1 MSELID
7 NAAYSLVISLF
18 YFKLDRDLDRY
29 KGMFIG
35 LGRILYS
42 VPVIDR
48 AFLKLIERLSAESAQ
63 FLLDSYPIYSI
74 NNPSY

>member
-29 KGMFIG
+29 KGKFIG

-42 VPVIDR
+42 VLVIDR
-48 AFLKLIERLSAESAQ
+48 AFLKLIERLLVELAQ
-63 FLLDSYPIYSI
+63 FLLDGCPIYLI